1 MRKIVPY
8 IPLIVLLIVSAV
20 SVGFSESY
28 RSEIVCK
35 NVVFA
40 IDENTD
46 KPKLLDESDIL
57 GGIKKTK
64 KDFIGKRIQDIP
76 MHTIEDAISA
86 NPSVLSC
93 ECYVT
98 IDGTMHVKVQQRIP
112 VLRIVGLHDN
122 YYIDE
127 HGRLLPLSLNYTART
142 LVASG
147 NISEGFRKAC
157 NVMVKPASDSSSLK
171 DIFLITMAIR
181 KNTFL
186 HSLIE
191 QIYVNNTQQYILISK
206 IGPAIIEFGSIDE
219 YEKKLENLQAFYK
232 SQKVR
237 ENWHLYE
244 KISVKYN
251 NQVVCTKY

>member
-28 RSEIVCK
+28 RAELVCK
-35 NVVFA
+35 DVVFA
-40 IDENTD
+40 IDENTN
-46 KPKLLDESDIL
+46 KPKLLSESDIL
-57 GGIKKTK
+57 GGIKKNK
-64 KDFIGKRIQDIP
+64 KDFIGKKVRTIP
-76 MHTIEDAISA
+76 LHQIEEAISN
-86 NPSVLSC
+86 NPSILSC
-93 ECYVT
+93 ECFVT
-98 IDGTMHVKVQQRIP
+98 IDGTMHVRVQQRIP

-127 HGRLLPLSLNYTART
+127 HGRLMPLSNNYTART

-147 NISEGFRKAC
+147 NISDGFRKTW
-157 NVMVKPASDSSSLK
+157 NVLLQSDKDSSSLK

-181 KNTFL
+181 KNEFL
-186 HSLIE
+186 NSLLE
-191 QIYVNNTQQYILISK
+191 QVYVNNKQQYVLVSK
-206 IGPAIIEFGSIDE
+206 IGPAVIEFGSIE
-219 YEKKLENLQAFYK
+219 QYEQKLQNLQAFYK

-237 ENWHLYE
+237 ENWHLYD
-244 KISVKYN
+244 KISLKYS